1 MSYLCTKELQ
11 PKRYEP
17 SYNFDNDAELY
28 ITIPDGTPEEGD
40 AGGAV

>member
-1 MSYLCTKELQ
+1 MGAKVATFKQCYNAE
-11 PKRYEP
+11 KRRR
-17 SYNFDNDAELY
+17 LH